1 MVIFQIMI
9 RGTSRTLHQVGI
21 YSRTYRIHT
30 LKSEPT
36 IKRRLFPPILHSAV
50 TGQAVRASSRVG
62 TRADV
67 CTCERDKYIARDP
80 TLLSFSLRTYV
91 CNMKVQRV
99 QYPGQK
105 LLTELETYTSLLHPV
120 CYSYPQGNILYSDSS
135 PAKSERRSGRGM
147 YANEERTLGKM
158 EERKERRKRE
168 K

>member
-1 MVIFQIMI
+1 MVFANGYFSDNDK
-9 RGTSRTLHQVGI
+9 RYLPHTTSVGI
-21 YSRTYRIHT
+21 YLRKYRIHT

-36 IKRRLFPPILHSAV
+36 IKRRLFLPILHSAV

-80 TLLSFSLRTYV
+80 TLLSSSLRTYV

-105 LLTELETYTSLLHPV
+105 LLTELETYPPSYTPSATVTHKVTSCTAILLAQKV
-120 CYSYPQGNILYSDSS
+120 KDGQ
-135 PAKSERRSGRGM
+135 
-147 YANEERTLGKM
+147 EEGCMRTK
-158 EERKERRKRE
+158 KER
-168 K
+168 